1 MRMFFVVAA
10 CFFSLV
16 STAQTIT
23 LNLDNVPE
31 GIQCGE
37 VWTEQNLN
45 LQFMETTVD
54 DCYEGSCVF
63 GNDGGEFWL
72 YPSRLLIDVSG
83 LANVEMVE
91 VDVRDNCG
99 VDCTR
104 TFLIDGDGTNVDSAM
119 NSTLWES
126 ETLVVENTEGVALT
140 LLAVSSCEG
149 IIDQI
154 RIYQSASS
162 ITQAPAQSKKLLRTV
177 DLYGR
182 EVNRA
187 TNQILVFVYDNGTVE
202 KRFVME

>member
-1 MRMFFVVAA
+1 MRIFFVVAA

-16 STAQTIT
+16 STAQSIT
-23 LNLDNVPE
+23 LNLDNVPK

-37 VWTEQNLN
+37 VWTEQNLS

-83 LANVEMVE
+83 LANVETVE

-104 TFLIDGDGTNVDSAM
+104 AFLIDGDGTNVDSAM

-126 ETLVVENTEGVALT
+126 ETLVVENPEAVALAQ
-140 LLAVSSCEG
+140 LAVSSCEG

-154 RIYQSASS
+154 RIYQSTSS
-162 ITQAPAQSKKLLRTV
+162 ITKAPAQSRKLLRTV

-182 EVNRA
+182 EVHGAN
-187 TNQILVFVYDNGTVE
+187 NQILIFVYDNGTVE